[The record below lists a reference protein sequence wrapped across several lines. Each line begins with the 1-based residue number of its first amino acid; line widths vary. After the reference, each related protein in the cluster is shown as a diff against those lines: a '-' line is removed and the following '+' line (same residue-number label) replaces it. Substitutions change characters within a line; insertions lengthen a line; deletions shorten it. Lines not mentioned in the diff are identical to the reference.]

1 MHENQVTELEEQVHI
16 LSAHCKDAAALLSE
30 IDELKK
36 AREELAGK
44 LTDAEKEILELKEE
58 NVNYLEA
65 IQNCVKECEQCV
77 RELQEVRER
86 EASHQTLL
94 SEIRVN
100 FTALLQAYLTQ
111 SQYQHSLEQACRSL
125 ESLLRD
131 IHTKLSPSDYP
142 DLLQCLTNTL
152 TLMNSFIQSLALV
165 PSSDLDA
172 LFPASIMSDETDASN
187 GEKEMLAEELRR
199 VCCERV
205 ALERACLESSEGEGE
220 GEKYGEPEEIH
231 KEEYEVWVEG
241 ENDG

>member
-1 MHENQVTELEEQVHI
+1 MHETQVAELEEQVHT

-44 LTDAEKEILELKEE
+44 LKDAEKEIVELKEE

-65 IQNCVKECEQCV
+65 IQKCVKECEQCV

-86 EASHQTLL
+86 ETSHQTLL

-100 FTALLQAYLTQ
+100 FTALMQVYLTQ

-125 ESLLRD
+125 ESLLKEV
-131 IHTKLSPSDYP
+131 HTKLSPSDYP
-142 DLLQCLTNTL
+142 ALSQSLTNTF
-152 TLMNSFIQSLALV
+152 TLMHSFIQSLAV
-165 PSSDLDA
+165 IPSPELDT
-172 LFPASIMSDETDASN
+172 LLPTSIMSDETEASN

-205 ALERACLESSEGEGE
+205 ALERACMESSEGEGE
-220 GEKYGEPEEIH
+220 GEKCGEPEEID
-231 KEEYEVWVEG
+231 KEEYEVCVEG

>member
-65 IQNCVKECEQCV
+65 IQNCVKECEQC
-77 RELQEVRER
+77 
-86 EASHQTLL
+86 ASHQTLL

-231 KEEYEVWVEG
+231 KEEYEVSVEG